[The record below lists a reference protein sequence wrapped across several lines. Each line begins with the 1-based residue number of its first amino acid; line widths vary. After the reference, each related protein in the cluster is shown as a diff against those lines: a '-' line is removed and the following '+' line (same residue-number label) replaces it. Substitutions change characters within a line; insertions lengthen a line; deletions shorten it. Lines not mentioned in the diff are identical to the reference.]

1 MPTIIPYLLGGK
13 TLQGVLSPHEQH
25 QQLQQHSDP
34 LVDIESCIDDPSLAP
49 LGHHVRN
56 NNNDSNRR
64 KSIQNMNEGQVR
76 IQKKQTRRELRNDG
90 LLMLRRR
97 GMEANELAEQLDN
110 LLPPLALLLQPQA
123 RFQDLVELDI
133 SRNRLDYLPMN
144 LAMLKHLK
152 ILNASSNMLTAIPS
166 VLYNLNQ
173 LEVLI
178 LSQNRLECI
187 PTDMSNNLPHLKT
200 LRVAA
205 NRIKRIDTNVGLWTK
220 MQHLQ
225 LGSVFGGNLLTSIPD
240 QIADMRQLEELDL
253 SHNQLRNLPINM
265 HIPTLLHLN
274 VSDNQLST
282 IPKSIAACSKLR
294 TLNVSKNHL
303 ATLPADLVQL
313 TQLELFDLSENLLCI
328 MPADIL
334 ERMRTTLL
342 ITGNPL
348 THPGHCDLA
357 NNDAYAQIVR
367 QMTLRAVP
375 MAPTLMGR
383 DRCGPHGMG
392 CEEPASKV
400 SVPTPAAAVAAAVQI
415 NQTIASSSINSSTT
429 GIQSDKYSSSSSSS
443 SNSSTASSSNSSSS
457 NSNNDNR
464 NGSIISR
471 SISAPPYLQPQQEQK
486 THQPLQLQLP
496 QKQRHLFG
504 AHHHHHHHLHHLHY
518 NQFPEG
524 YDDDAGI
531 DRELSYHA
539 RQLNIRGSRPGTP
552 KALVGTITPPYSS
565 DGEQEEGEALDYV
578 NQEEKEEPKTHSPK
592 DEHNLIH
599 SLREIATRTIIKHKK
614 DLQVPLHY
622 LPPHLAEDLESR
634 YRYCVACQEPFIH
647 EWVTSVQ
654 VKSYKGHPA
663 VVRRVRFCST
673 ACWRSCLGTGKDI
686 PSISVNNGT
695 SSSSDKSIDWI
706 EAAVVAAAANTS
718 TPSLPS

>member
-1 MPTIIPYLLGGK
+1 MPTIIPYLMGGK
-13 TLQGVLSPHEQH
+13 VLQGVLSPHEQPSR
-25 QQLQQHSDP
+25 HSDP

-56 NNNDSNRR
+56 INVNSGSNDSTADNSSRR
-64 KSIQNMNEGQVR
+64 KSESQTKEGQVR
-76 IQKKQTRRELRNDG
+76 IQKKQTTRREIRNDG

-97 GMEANELAEQLDN
+97 GMEADELAEQLDS
-110 LLPPLALLLQPQA
+110 LLPPLATLLQPQA

-133 SRNRLDYLPMN
+133 SRNRLSHLPTN

-152 ILNASSNMLTAIPS
+152 ILNASSNMLTAVPP
-166 VLYNLNQ
+166 VLYNLSQ

-187 PTDMSNNLPHLKT
+187 PADMSAQLPHLKT
-200 LRVAA
+200 LRIAA
-205 NRIKRIDTNVGLWTK
+205 NRIRRIDANLGLWTK

-225 LGSVFGGNLLTSIPD
+225 LGSVFGGNLLTFIPD
-240 QIADMRQLEELDL
+240 QIADMRCLEELDL
-253 SHNQLRNLPINM
+253 SHNHLGSLPCNM
-265 HIPTLLHLN
+265 HIATLVHLN

-282 IPKSIAACSKLR
+282 IPKSIAQCARLR

-357 NNDAYAQIVR
+357 DNDAYAQIVR

-415 NQTIASSSINSSTT
+415 NQSAPPSASSSSSSST
-429 GIQSDKYSSSSSSS
+429 SSSSSS
-443 SNSSTASSSNSSSS
+443 SNSS
-457 NSNNDNR
+457 NSND
-464 NGSIISR
+464 IISNNNNLSR
-471 SISAPPYLQPQQEQK
+471 NISPPPYLRPQRRRSSSR
-486 THQPLQLQLP
+486 HPHNHHDHPL
-496 QKQRHLFG
+496 
-504 AHHHHHHHLHHLHY
+504 HHHHRHHFHHH
-518 NQFPEG
+518 QFPEG

-552 KALVGTITPPYSS
+552 KALVGTITPPRNS
-565 DGEQEEGEALDYV
+565 DDEDGNELDYVEQEEED
-578 NQEEKEEPKTHSPK
+578 EPNTHAPN
-592 DEHNLIH
+592 DGHNLIH
-599 SLREIATRTIIKHKK
+599 SLREIATRAILKHSLK
-614 DLQVPLHY
+614 VPLEY

-634 YRYCVACQEPFIH
+634 YRFCVACQEPFVH

-673 ACWRSCLGTGKDI
+673 ACWRSCLGKNNKDI
-686 PSISVNNGT
+686 PSIVSQSVNSASP
-695 SSSSDKSIDWI
+695 SSNSATNQSIDWI
-706 EAAVVAAAANTS
+706 EAAVAAAAS
-718 TPSLPS
+718 EQHQRR

>member
-1 MPTIIPYLLGGK
+1 MPTVIPYLMGGK
-13 TLQGVLSPHEQH
+13 TLQGVVSPHE
-25 QQLQQHSDP
+25 LPSNAADP

-49 LGHHVRN
+49 LGHHVRS
-56 NNNDSNRR
+56 NDRR
-64 KSIQNMNEGQVR
+64 KSVQHSKEGQVR
-76 IQKKQTRRELRNDG
+76 IQKKQTRREIRNDG

-97 GMEANELAEQLDN
+97 GMEADELAEQLDS

-133 SRNRLDYLPMN
+133 SRNRLTHLPFN
-144 LAMLKHLK
+144 LSILKHLK
-152 ILNASSNMLTAIPS
+152 ILNASSNMLTTIPP
-166 VLYNLNQ
+166 VLYNLSQ
-173 LEVLI
+173 LEILV

-187 PTDMSNNLPHLKT
+187 PAEMAVQLPNLKT
-200 LRVAA
+200 LRIAA
-205 NRIKRIDTNVGLWTK
+205 NRIRQIDTNIGLWTK

-225 LGSVFGGNLLTSIPD
+225 LGSVFGGNLLTSVPD
-240 QIADMRQLEELDL
+240 QIADMRRLEELDL
-253 SHNQLRNLPINM
+253 SHNRLRSLPGNM
-265 HIPTLLHLN
+265 YIPTLMHLN
-274 VSDNQLST
+274 VSDNQLGT
-282 IPKSIAACSKLR
+282 IPKSIAQCSRLR

-415 NQTIASSSINSSTT
+415 NQVASEPSSASSSTST
-429 GIQSDKYSSSSSSS
+429 SSSE
-443 SNSSTASSSNSSSS
+443 STAS
-457 NSNNDNR
+457 
-464 NGSIISR
+464 
-471 SISAPPYLQPQQEQK
+471 PPRFSPRPRKHKQK
-486 THQPLQLQLP
+486 
-496 QKQRHLFG
+496 
-504 AHHHHHHHLHHLHY
+504 HHRY
-518 NQFPEG
+518 PEG

-552 KALVGTITPPYSS
+552 KALVGTITPPRSS
-565 DGEQEEGEALDYV
+565 DGELEEEFDDEDEELEAHAP
-578 NQEEKEEPKTHSPK
+578 N

-599 SLREIATRTIIKHKK
+599 SLREIATRTIIKNKIK
-614 DLQVPLHY
+614 VPLRFI
-622 LPPHLAEDLESR
+622 PAHLAEDLQSR
-634 YRYCVACQEPFIH
+634 YRLCVTCQEPFIH

-673 ACWRSCLGTGKDI
+673 ACWRSCLGKAKDI
-686 PSISVNNGT
+686 PSIVSQSVNSASASNE
-695 SSSSDKSIDWI
+695 SIEWI
-706 EAAVVAAAANTS
+706 EAAVAAAAS
-718 TPSLPS
+718 GQPSR